1 MARKPTGEPVGRPP
15 KQADKSTFEGCCEV
29 LCTHDEL
36 EAIMGM
42 DRTTL
47 YDWVEREYG
56 EDFPT
61 VYKRLSSGG
70 KKSLRRSQLELAKTN
85 AAAAIW
91 CGKMLL
97 GQKEVKEEIDVNALA
112 ALGQMLQLLQ
122 KQRDPKDPSDS
133 S

>member
-1 MARKPTGEPVGRPP
+1 
-15 KQADKSTFEGCCEV
+15 
-29 LCTHDEL
+29 
-36 EAIMGM
+36 MGM
-42 DRTTL
+42 NRETL